1 MFFDEILIVRL
12 SYSLSSVITL
22 ENSFHREMFLSF
34 ASNIKRGV
42 NNGWNDK
49 EEDQGEDDKF
59 PERKYHALQQFGE
72 ANVETRLRT
81 NHSDCCHQEYCLTC
95 PKKQQNEI
103 LI

>member
-42 NNGWNDK
+42 NILV
-49 EEDQGEDDKF
+49 
-59 PERKYHALQQFGE
+59 HAPRIKKVAFSKDLF
-72 ANVETRLRT
+72 LIT
-81 NHSDCCHQEYCLTC
+81 NSPNQAR
-95 PKKQQNEI
+95 
-103 LI
+103 